1 MKSFLTAV
9 KSLLAGLADTSM
21 LTPSGDW
28 IPEDHLDRL
37 AQYDFFRRLDEG
49 HFAALLKDPTVKG
62 KFREYGDIGLIVDT
76 SRDAVL
82 GESFGVEVPGAENE
96 DDPGAQARQTLL
108 DTWTERER
116 WASKLYQGESDAA
129 LVGDSV
135 YELRA
140 DGTRLRLKVHEPEAF
155 FPVWDSVDGDFSEA
169 FIAWEEPN
177 NGQWPGAPDIPVR
190 DLRNQYGDVVL
201 FRRHYRKVD
210 AAGRADAGDREKV
223 AIVTGGWYR
232 IDDLRERASRLDQF
246 TLIAA
251 ELGSDGKPLV
261 DADTGFDEIPLYY
274 VPNIETTRQPW
285 GLAEAHRVAKLLID
299 AALDQTDMRE
309 NTRYSAFP
317 VLYDESE
324 RPTGRMVPG
333 ATESSARS
341 AEPYKPGMIYN
352 GRKLGMIDFS
362 NGNKVLIEHERFLIE
377 KALSNSR
384 TTTIAAGLVN
394 TPGEIPSGLALTIA
408 LLPLIQKTMPK
419 RQTRRD
425 KLGMLLK
432 HALRWHRDNGDPG
445 DFFRVVETR
454 EEPVEEEG
462 GEPGEE
468 APTIPGA
475 PARTPAT
482 RTVEV
487 ETREPATEWPAGI
500 WDDFVAYPTFG
511 TIIPIDRK
519 ATSEIVRDLMNAG
532 AISQELATMILQAAG
547 FPIEDAAEEIE
558 RIKEGMKP
566 PPGLPGSGL
575 GREGTP
581 IPGLT
586 DRGEPET

>member
-1 MKSFLTAV
+1 MKSFLSAV
-9 KSLLAGLADTSM
+9 KSLLSGLADATL
-21 LTPSGDW
+21 LTPKGEW
-28 IPEDHLDRL
+28 IPEDHLPRL
-37 AQYDFFRRLDEG
+37 AQYDLFRRLDEG
-49 HFAALLKDPTVKG
+49 QFAELIRDPAEKA

-82 GESFGVEVPGAENE
+82 GDDFGIEVPGAEDE
-96 DDPGAQARQTLL
+96 DNSGARARLTLL
-108 DTWTERER
+108 ESWAERER
-116 WASKLYQGESDAA
+116 YASKLYQGESDAA

-140 DGTRLRLKVHEPEAF
+140 DGERLHLKVHEPEAF

-177 NGQWPGAPDIPVR
+177 NGQWPGAPDMPVR
-190 DLRNQYGDVVL
+190 DLRNKYGDVVL

-210 AAGRADAGDREKV
+210 PVDFPLVDAVGRDKL

-251 ELGSDGKPLV
+251 ELDSDGNPLV
-261 DADTGFDEIPLYY
+261 DADTGFDEIPLFY

-285 GLAEAHRVAKLLID
+285 GLPEAHRVAKILID
-299 AALDQTDMRE
+299 ASLDQSDMRE

-317 VLYDESE
+317 LVYDKAEKAQ
-324 RPTGRMVPG
+324 GRIAPG
-333 ATESSARS
+333 TPEPSARS

-352 GRKLGMIDFS
+352 GRDLGMIDFS

-425 KLGMLLK
+425 KLGMMLK
-432 HALRWHRDNGDPG
+432 HVLRWHRANGSPG
-445 DFFRVVETR
+445 QFFRVVETI
-454 EEPVEEEG
+454 
-462 GEPGEE
+462 EE
-468 APTIPGA
+468 AGEGPDA
-475 PARTPAT
+475 AT
-482 RTVEV
+482 RRVER
-487 ETREPATEWPAGI
+487 ETAEAARDWPTGI
-500 WDDFVAYPTFG
+500 WDDVVAYPTFG
-511 TIIPIDRK
+511 TILPIDKK

-547 FPIEDAAEEIE
+547 FPIEDAAEEVE
-558 RIKEGMKP
+558 RIREASRP
-566 PPGLPGSGL
+566 PPGLPGSGF

-581 IPGLT
+581 IPGLDGRT
-586 DRGEPET
+586 EPEEA